1 MNNFNARQIAQIIL
15 EGFSEYRTRFTDIT
29 LGARRRFLDAD
40 WCVAQHAASDRIDL
54 YQVAVSRVMETL
66 SAAIDEDFLKNPAY
80 WQQVHDAYLDLISYR
95 TDPELAETFYNSIYR
110 KVFKDDAVNPE
121 HCFIHSEF
129 DGFKV
134 HSPKGIYRSYYLKQG
149 LVNLVSRLLEDFQ
162 FELPWEYH
170 RRDVRNIIHALDQQ
184 QPDWLKKDNVR
195 VDVLKWVFFR
205 NKAAYLIGRMVSGDE
220 LQPFVLAV
228 LNNEQGGLYVDALLC
243 QNDCVSVL
251 FSFTRSYFLVDARIP
266 SECIEFLQTLVPE
279 KNRAELYSSIGFFK
293 HGKSVFY
300 RDFLEH
306 LHHSEDQFVIA
317 PGVKG
322 MVMSV
327 FTLPSLNM
335 VFKVIKDHFAPP
347 KDISKTMVKDRYYL
361 VKTHDRVGRM
371 ADTQEFSNLVL
382 PKARFSDEL
391 LQELQEVAPSTVV
404 MDGDNVLIR
413 HLYTERRMIPLNI
426 YIEQVLKVGDETTLN
441 AVLNEYGRAIKQL
454 AAANIFPGDMLLKN
468 FGVTRHGRVVFYDYD
483 EIIYLT
489 ECRFR
494 DIPEPLYPEQELA
507 AEPWYSV
514 SPGDIFPE
522 EFPVFLFPDVQIR
535 RRFSK
540 LHGDLFT
547 ADYWRQVQ
555 AQINS
560 GRVIDVLPYSP
571 QLKMKRKIRAQPS
584 TNNKEHCRTEE
595 PVV

>member
-1 MNNFNARQIAQIIL
+1 MNTSIARQIARIIL
-15 EGFSEYRTRFTDIT
+15 EGFSDYRTQFTDIT
-29 LGARRRFLDAD
+29 LGARDRFLQAD
-40 WCVAQHAASDRIDL
+40 WSVAQHAASDRINL
-54 YQVAVSRVMETL
+54 YYLAITNVMDALEDAVDKSYL
-66 SAAIDEDFLKNPAY
+66 QNSGY
-80 WQQVHDAYLDLISYR
+80 WQDVHDAYLDLISYR
-95 TDPELAETFYNSIYR
+95 TDPELAETFYNSVYR
-110 KVFKDDAVNPE
+110 KVFKGEAVNPG
-121 HCFIHSEF
+121 HCFIQSEF

-134 HSPKGIYRSYYLKQG
+134 HSPRGIYRSYYLESG
-149 LVNLVSRLLEDFQ
+149 LVNLVGRMLDDFA
-162 FELPWEYH
+162 FERPWEYH
-170 RRDVRNIIHALDQQ
+170 RRDICNIIHALQKQ
-184 QPDWLKKDNVR
+184 QPEWVKKDNVR
-195 VDVLKWVFFR
+195 VDVLKWVFYR

-228 LNNEQGGLYVDALLC
+228 LNNERGGLFVDALLC

-266 SECIEFLQTLVPE
+266 SECVEFLQSLIPE

-306 LHHSEDQFVIA
+306 LQSSDDQFVIA

-371 ADTQEFSNLVL
+371 ADTQEFSNLIL
-382 PKARFSDEL
+382 PKDRFSEEL
-391 LQELQEVAPSTVV
+391 LEELQAVAPSTVIV
-404 MDGDNVLIR
+404 YGEKVLIR

-426 YIEQVLKVGDETTLN
+426 YVDQVLKNGDEESLQ

-489 ECRFR
+489 ECNFR
-494 DIPEPLYPEQELA
+494 NIPEPLYPEQEVA

-535 RRFSK
+535 TRFAR

-547 ADYWRQVQ
+547 ASYWRSIQD
-555 AQINS
+555 QINH
-560 GRVIDVLPYSP
+560 GNVMDVLPYSP
-571 QLKMKRKIRAQPS
+571 TLKLKREPRSATPSVRGQKI
-584 TNNKEHCRTEE
+584 EE